1 MWPAEQH
8 HHILGASPIQ
18 LRPTQIT
25 VGYAEVREKRREWA
39 TGATSSSARL
49 PTLAGAMTT
58 YAWAQLKPGS
68 YGLPGP
74 AVVMNR

>member
-1 MWPAEQH
+1 MGHW
-8 HHILGASPIQ
+8 
-18 LRPTQIT
+18 RPSTH
-25 VGYAEVREKRREWA
+25 AEKRREWA

-49 PTLAGAMTT
+49 PTLAGAMMT